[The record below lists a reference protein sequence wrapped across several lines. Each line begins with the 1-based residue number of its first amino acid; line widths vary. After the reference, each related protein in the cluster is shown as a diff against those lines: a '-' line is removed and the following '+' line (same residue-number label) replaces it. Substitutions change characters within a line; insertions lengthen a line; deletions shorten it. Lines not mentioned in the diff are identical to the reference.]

1 MAGANDAERR
11 PLDSYV
17 TPEREA
23 AFRAAYEE
31 HLATVYRY
39 IVSRSPNPSDVP
51 DLVAEVFATLWR
63 RADTLP
69 AEAELRAWLIG
80 VARNVLSNQRR
91 GVRRRERLV
100 LRMAAE
106 PQAAGRSEPGSELSE
121 RLVRA
126 LRALPARDREALLLV
141 VWDDLGHEEAAVALG
156 CSRNALD
163 VRLHRARRRLARE
176 IGPETERPAASQ
188 ALEELRPP
196 QLPGTPEGTW

>member
-1 MAGANDAERR
+1 M
-11 PLDSYV
+11 DSYV
-17 TPEREA
+17 PPEREA
-23 AFRAAYEE
+23 AFQAAYEQ

-39 IVSRSPNPSDVP
+39 LVSRSPNASDVP

-69 AEAELRAWLIG
+69 AETELRPWLVG
-80 VARNVLSNQRR
+80 VARRVLSNHRR
-91 GVRRRERLV
+91 GARRRERLV
-100 LRMAAE
+100 LIMAAE
-106 PQAAGRSEPGSELSE
+106 PQAVGRNEPGSE

-141 VWDDLGHEEAAVALG
+141 VWDDLGHEEAAKALG

-163 VRLHRARRRLARE
+163 MRLHRARRRLARE
-176 IGPETERPAASQ
+176 IGPETEGPAASQ
-188 ALEELRPP
+188 ALEELSPP